1 MEIILTVVGTAL
13 GYFCGS
19 IPFGLII
26 VRLKTGQDVRQ
37 FGSGRTGGTNVARA
51 AGFWAGLVTAAL
63 DIFKVTFA
71 VWLASWVAGGNGWAE
86 ALGGVAGILGH
97 NNSIFLLQRVT
108 TEAGRT
114 RLQFQGGAGGAS
126 AIGGA
131 IGLWP
136 LSVAFILPAGL
147 FFLFVIGYASVATM
161 AVGLAAIVVFAVRA
175 MYYGGPWA
183 HVAFGAL
190 TLLLQVWAL
199 RPNIE
204 RLMNG
209 SERVFNKSLRGWWLA
224 RRTGEMSKQSK

>member
-1 MEIILTVVGTAL
+1 MQILLTIVGIAL
-13 GYFCGS
+13 GYICGS
-19 IPFGLII
+19 IPFGLLI

-37 FGSGRTGGTNVARA
+37 VGSGRTGGTNVARA
-51 AGFWAGLVTAAL
+51 AGFWAGLLTAAL
-63 DIFKVTFA
+63 DIFKVTLA
-71 VWLASWVAGGNGWAE
+71 VWLASWVTGGNGWAE

-108 TEAGRT
+108 TEAGQT
-114 RLQFQGGAGGAS
+114 RFQFQGGAGGAS

-147 FFLFVIGYASVATM
+147 FFLFVVGYASVATM
-161 AVGLAAIVVFAVRA
+161 AVGLAATVVFAARA

-190 TLLLQVWAL
+190 TFLLQVWAL

-204 RLMNG
+204 RLLNG
-209 SERVFNKSLRGWWLA
+209 SERVFNKSLRGWLLA
-224 RRTGEMSKQSK
+224 KAEARAGEGQK